1 MSRRRRRRSSS
12 LSSRD
17 LRALFGL
24 AVFLVFLFVFAQYWF
39 IFLIVGV
46 GFILIKY
53 SKKSNTIVSKSSNGK
68 TALDKGI
75 IGETVV
81 EKILSKYASS
91 IDSKIFN
98 DIIIGDFGKSTQ
110 IDHLLVTENAIYFI
124 ETKRYGGGVFGD
136 DSKELWYQVIFK
148 NANQSNKKVKNSFLN
163 PFLQNAHHIK
173 RFKEEI
179 GLADLPPLINIVCFV
194 FNEGMSKDLEIINR
208 TKDYYLTTNE
218 TLITTIQSID
228 SHLKPEKSSTFAM
241 DELKTRIE
249 SIIARLNE
257 IIVTDEEERQNHIK
271 RLKLK
276 EIEMLEEL
284 SG

>member
-1 MSRRRRRRSSS
+1 MSRRKRSRSMS
-12 LSSRD
+12 GRD
-17 LRALFGL
+17 LRALFAL
-24 AVFLVFLFVFAQYWF
+24 ALFLTFLYLLAEYWF
-39 IFLIVGV
+39 IFIIIGAVFIV
-46 GFILIKY
+46 IYLD
-53 SKKSNTIVSKSSNGK
+53 NNSKSSISK
-68 TALDKGI
+68 ISISKSQSAVDKGRI
-75 IGETVV
+75 AELEV
-81 EKILSKYASS
+81 KKLLSKYALST
-91 IDSKIFN
+91 DSKLFN
-98 DIIIGDFGKSTQ
+98 DIVIGEFGKSTQ

-148 NANQSNKKVKNSFLN
+148 NTNQGNKKVKNSFLN

-179 GLADLPPLINIVCFV
+179 GLSDLPPLINIVCFV
-194 FNEGMSKDLEIINR
+194 INEGMSKDLEIINR